1 MREDRAQ
8 TAQGRLERSGSLFE
22 RYRLSVVINARG
34 TYSPLGVSRSSD
46 GVAAAVAQALPEF
59 FVMDEL
65 GDRASEAI
73 AGVTG
78 AQAGAVVH
86 CTAAGVTLAVAAT
99 MAGNDP
105 RRIAAL
111 PNATDMHNRVVLP
124 ACHVIDYG
132 HSNLQGI
139 RLAGACVD
147 LAGDET
153 RCSVADLE
161 EELDGPDIACLML
174 VSSRLSS
181 DAPIDLVA
189 AVRAAHRRG
198 VPAIIDGAA
207 QFPRIADLL
216 ATGADLVLVSGQKYL
231 GSPTAGLVAGAWPL
245 VQAVRAQEKGIG
257 RAMKPTK
264 EAVIGVLS
272 ALEEWQAFDR
282 MKWEADEL
290 AKVDAFA
297 AAAERIPGV
306 TADVVRDPTGLQVSR
321 VLLRVPDAKRVATE
335 LEAGTPPIYVMT
347 ERTAEGELTLE
358 LVSLDADEIAT
369 VLARLWAVLT

>member
-1 MREDRAQ
+1 M
-8 TAQGRLERSGSLFE
+8 SIHE
-22 RYRLSVVINARG
+22 RYRLSVVINAKG
-34 TYSPLGVSRSSD
+34 TFTPLGVSRSSD
-46 GVAAAVAQALPEF
+46 GVATAVAQALPEF

-73 AGVTG
+73 AQVTG

-86 CTAAGVTLAVAAT
+86 CTAAGITLAVAAT
-99 MAGNDP
+99 MTGGDA

-111 PNATDMHNRVVLP
+111 PDATDMHHRVVMP
-124 ACHVIDYG
+124 ACHVVDYG

-139 RLAGACVD
+139 RLSGAQVD
-147 LAGDET
+147 LAGDEN
-153 RCSVADLE
+153 RCSIGDLE
-161 EELDGPDIACLML
+161 EELDGPDVSCLFL
-174 VSSRLSS
+174 VSSRLTQGE
-181 DAPIDLVA
+181 PLDLVA

-231 GSPTAGLVAGAWPL
+231 GSPTAGLVAGTWSL

-257 RAMKPTK
+257 RVMKPTK
-264 EAVIGVLS
+264 EAIVGVLA

-282 MKWEADEL
+282 VKWEADEL
-290 AKVDAFA
+290 AKVDAFVDA
-297 AAAERIPGV
+297 ASRIPGI
-306 TADVVRDPTGLQVSR
+306 TAVAVQDPTGLQVSR
-321 VLLRVPDAKRVATE
+321 VRLTVPDAKRVATE
-335 LEAGTPPIYVMT
+335 LETGTPPIYVMT
-347 ERTAEGELTLE
+347 DRTAEDELMLE
-358 LVSLDADEIAT
+358 LVPLDADEIAT

>member
-1 MREDRAQ
+1 M
-8 TAQGRLERSGSLFE
+8 SIHE
-22 RYRLSVVINARG
+22 RYRLSVVINAKG
-34 TYSPLGVSRSSD
+34 TFTPLGVSRSSD
-46 GVAAAVAQALPEF
+46 GVATAVAQALPEF

-73 AGVTG
+73 AQVTG

-86 CTAAGVTLAVAAT
+86 CTAAGITLAVAAT
-99 MAGNDP
+99 MTGGDA

-111 PNATDMHNRVVLP
+111 PDATDMHHRVVMP
-124 ACHVIDYG
+124 ACHVVDYG

-139 RLAGACVD
+139 RLSGAQVD

-153 RCSVADLE
+153 RCSIGDLE
-161 EELDGPDIACLML
+161 EELDGPDVSCLFL
-174 VSSRLSS
+174 VSSRLTHGE
-181 DAPIDLVA
+181 PLDLVT

-231 GSPTAGLVAGAWPL
+231 GSPTAGLIAGTWPL

-257 RAMKPTK
+257 RVMKPTK
-264 EAVIGVLS
+264 EAIIGVIA

-290 AKVDAFA
+290 AKVLAFA
-297 AAAERIPGV
+297 EAAARVPEVSAEVIP
-306 TADVVRDPTGLQVSR
+306 DPTGLQVSR
-321 VLLRVPDAKRVATE
+321 VLLKVKDAKRVATE
-335 LEAGTPPIYVMT
+335 LEAGVPPIYVMT
-347 ERTAEGELTLE
+347 DRVADDELVLE
-358 LVSLDADEIAT
+358 LIPLGADEIAT
-369 VLARLWAVLT
+369 VLARLWAILT

>member
-1 MREDRAQ
+1 M
-8 TAQGRLERSGSLFE
+8 TTTLGYTMSIHE

-34 TYSPLGVSRSSD
+34 TFTPLGVSRSSD

-73 AGVTG
+73 AQVTG

-86 CTAAGVTLAVAAT
+86 CTAAGITLAVAAT
-99 MAGNDP
+99 MTGGDP

-111 PNATDMHNRVVLP
+111 PDATDMHHRVVMP
-124 ACHVIDYG
+124 ACHVVDYG

-139 RLAGACVD
+139 RLAGAQVD

-153 RCSVADLE
+153 RCGVDDLE
-161 EELDGPDIACLML
+161 EELDGPDVSCLFL
-174 VSSRLSS
+174 VSSRLTQGE
-181 DAPIDLVA
+181 PLDLVA

-231 GSPTAGLVAGAWPL
+231 GSPTAGLVAGTWPL

-257 RAMKPTK
+257 RVMKPTK
-264 EAVIGVLS
+264 EAIIGVIA
-272 ALEEWQAFDR
+272 ALEEWQALDR

-290 AKVDAFA
+290 SKATAFA
-297 AAAERIPGV
+297 AAAERIPEV
-306 TADVVRDPTGLQVSR
+306 AAEVVPDPTGLQVSR
-321 VLLRVPDAKRVATE
+321 VLLKVPDAKRVATE
-335 LEAGTPPIYVMT
+335 LEAGSPPIYVMN
-347 ERTAEGELTLE
+347 ERAADDELMLE
-358 LVSLDADEIAT
+358 LVPLDPDEIAA
-369 VLARLWAVLT
+369 VLARLWTILT

>member
-1 MREDRAQ
+1 M
-8 TAQGRLERSGSLFE
+8 SIHE
-22 RYRLSVVINARG
+22 RYRLSVVINAKG
-34 TYSPLGVSRSSD
+34 TFTPLGVSRSSN

-73 AGVTG
+73 AQVTG
-78 AQAGAVVH
+78 AQAGTVVH
-86 CTAAGVTLAVAAT
+86 CTAAGITLSVAAT
-99 MAGNDP
+99 MTGRDP

-111 PNATDMHNRVVLP
+111 PDTTDMHNRVVMP
-124 ACHVIDYG
+124 ASHVVDYG

-139 RLAGACVD
+139 RLAGAQVD

-153 RCSVADLE
+153 RCGIDDLE
-161 EELDGPDIACLML
+161 AELDGPDVCCLML
-174 VSSRLSS
+174 VSSRLTQGE
-181 DAPIDLVA
+181 PLDLVA

-198 VPAIIDGAA
+198 VPAIIDAAA

-216 ATGADLVLVSGQKYL
+216 ATGADLVLASGQKYL
-231 GSPTAGLVAGAWPL
+231 GSPTAGLVAGTWAL

-257 RAMKPTK
+257 RVMKPTK
-264 EAVIGVLS
+264 EAVIGVLA

-290 AKVDAFA
+290 AKVVSFA
-297 AAAERIPGV
+297 AAAGEIPGV
-306 TADVVRDPTGLQVSR
+306 TAEVVPDPAGLQVSR
-321 VLLRVPDAKRVATE
+321 VLLKVPDAKRLATE

-347 ERTAEGELTLE
+347 DRVDDNELMVE
-358 LVSLDADEIAT
+358 LVPLDETEINT
-369 VLARLWAVLT
+369 IIARLWAILTQ

>member
-1 MREDRAQ
+1 MSIHD
-8 TAQGRLERSGSLFE
+8 
-22 RYRLSVVINARG
+22 RYRLSVVINAKG
-34 TYSPLGVSRSSD
+34 TYTPLGVSRSSD

-65 GDRASEAI
+65 GDRAGEAI
-73 AGVTG
+73 AQVTG

-86 CTAAGVTLAVAAT
+86 CTAAGITLAVAAT
-99 MAGNDP
+99 MTGGDP

-111 PNATDMHNRVVLP
+111 PDATDMHHRVVLP
-124 ACHVIDYG
+124 ASHVVDYG

-139 RLAGACVD
+139 RLAGARVD
-147 LAGDET
+147 LAGEEN
-153 RCSVADLE
+153 RCSVGDLE
-161 EELDGPDIACLML
+161 EELDGPDVCCLLL
-174 VSSRLSS
+174 VSSRLTQGE
-181 DAPIDLVA
+181 PLDLVA

-231 GSPTAGLVAGAWPL
+231 GAPTAGLVAGTWPL
-245 VQAVRAQEKGIG
+245 VQSVRAQEKGIG
-257 RAMKPTK
+257 RVMKPTK
-264 EAVIGVLS
+264 EAIIGVVA

-290 AKVDAFA
+290 AKVIAFA
-297 AAAERIPGV
+297 EAAALIPEV
-306 TADVVRDPTGLQVSR
+306 SAEVVRDPTGLQVSR
-321 VLLRVPDAKRVATE
+321 VLLKVKDAKRIATE

-347 ERTAEGELTLE
+347 DRVADDELLLE
-358 LVSLDADEIAT
+358 LIPLDADETAT
-369 VLARLWAVLT
+369 ILAKLWAILT